1 MKRVELIL
9 HETGAKGER
18 LCGERALSILGNLCY
33 TFVEAAGSVSTNHPS
48 VFLPQ
53 RAGRR
58 GKGRMEHDLGVHM
71 TQCGALH
78 GLHPEGQVRFSVR
91 PKRAFPDF
99 PELLIL

>member
-1 MKRVELIL
+1 
-9 HETGAKGER
+9 
-18 LCGERALSILGNLCY
+18 
-33 TFVEAAGSVSTNHPS
+33 
-48 VFLPQ
+48 
-53 RAGRR
+53 
-58 GKGRMEHDLGVHM
+58 MEHDLGVHM